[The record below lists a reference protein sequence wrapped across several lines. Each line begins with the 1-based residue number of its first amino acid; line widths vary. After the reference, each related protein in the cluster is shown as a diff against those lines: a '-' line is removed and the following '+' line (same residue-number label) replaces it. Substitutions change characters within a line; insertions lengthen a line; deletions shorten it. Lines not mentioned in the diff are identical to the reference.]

1 MDKRIKE
8 TFDEIHA
15 EEGLKNKTKAF
26 LSEKTHEYQANRRR
40 AYTYKHFIPVVV
52 CFFFLVIGFGGY
64 RLYFTEA
71 SVISIDINPSFELG
85 VNRFDRVISVKGFNK
100 DGDKLV
106 DSLNVRFLNY
116 AEALTQILDNTVI
129 KEYLSRDEL
138 LSIAVIGSDETQNEQ
153 MLSHIES
160 CTAGHENT
168 HCSSADSED
177 VEGAHEHGL
186 SCGKYKAFLEL
197 KALNPDITV
206 DEVRKMTMR
215 EIRDLID
222 SLSPDS
228 SSVEERKG
236 NGEDGLKRKEN
247 NHGHTGP
254 KRGHNNGHN

>member
-1 MDKRIKE
+1 MDRRIKE
-8 TFDEIHA
+8 TFDKIHA
-15 EEGLKNKTKAF
+15 EEDLKNKTKTF
-26 LSEKTHEYQANRRR
+26 LSEKTHKYQANRRR

-52 CFFFLVIGFGGY
+52 CFFFLVIGLGGY

-100 DGDKLV
+100 DGDRLA

-116 AEALTQILDNTVI
+116 TDALTQILDNNVI

-138 LSIAVIGSDETQNEQ
+138 LSIAVIGSDETRNEQ

-177 VEGAHEHGL
+177 VESAHEHGL

-197 KALNPDITV
+197 KALDPDITV

-215 EIRDLID
+215 EIQNLID

-228 SSVEERKG
+228 SSTEQRKG
-236 NGEDGLKRKEN
+236 NEEDSHDKEEKK
-247 NHGHTGP
+247 HGHNGS
-254 KRGHNNGHN
+254 KREHNSGHN